1 MEPPI
6 KPRVLIAE
14 DHRLVLEG
22 MERIVE
28 TECEIV
34 GTVTTGR
41 DLVSA
46 VDQLN
51 PDVVLLDIAMPL
63 LNGIEAARQ
72 IRQKN
77 PHVKLVYVTMQVDK
91 DYVRAALDTGASGYV
106 LKQAAASD
114 LLTAIRAVQQGR
126 RFLSPM
132 ISERFLRQVPRAGQ
146 NPSKLFKSLT
156 PRQREVLQLV
166 AEGKSA
172 KEIAGLLYIS
182 PKTVEFHKRHLREE
196 LHLRNTPELVRY
208 AVEHG
213 WVCS

>member
-1 MEPPI
+1 MEPQI
-6 KPRVLIAE
+6 KPRVLIAD

-22 MERIVE
+22 IEKIVE

-46 VDQLN
+46 VDELN
-51 PDVVLLDIAMPL
+51 PDVILLDVAMPL

-72 IRQKN
+72 IRRKN
-77 PHVKLVYVTMQVDK
+77 PNVKLIYVTMQVNR
-91 DYVRAALDTGASGYV
+91 DYVREAFDAGASGYV
-106 LKQAAASD
+106 VKQAAASD
-114 LLTAIRAVQQGR
+114 LLNAIREVQQGHY
-126 RFLSPM
+126 FLSPM
-132 ISERFLRQVPRAGQ
+132 ISDRFLKHTPPADQ
-146 NPSKLFKSLT
+146 NPSKLFRSLT

-172 KEIAGLLYIS
+172 KEIASLLYIS
-182 PKTVEFHKRHLREE
+182 LKTVEFHKKHLMEE
-196 LHLRNTPELVRY
+196 LNLRSTPELVRY

-213 WVCS
+213 WVSS

>member
-1 MEPPI
+1 MEPQI
-6 KPRVLIAE
+6 KPRVLIAD

-22 MERIVE
+22 IKRIVE
-28 TECEIV
+28 TECEIA

-46 VDQLN
+46 ADELN
-51 PDVVLLDIAMPL
+51 PDVILLDIAMPL

-72 IRQKN
+72 IRRKN
-77 PHVKLVYVTMQVDK
+77 AFVKIIYVTMQVNR
-91 DYVRAALDTGASGYV
+91 DYVREAFEAGASGYV

-114 LLTAIRAVQQGR
+114 LLTAIRDVLEGR
-126 RFLSPM
+126 YFVSPM
-132 ISERFLRQVPRAGQ
+132 ISDRFLGHVPPADQ

-172 KEIAGLLYIS
+172 KEIASLLFIS
-182 PKTVEFHKRHLREE
+182 LKTVEFHKKHLMDE
-196 LHLRNTPELVRY
+196 LNVRSTPELVRY

-213 WVCS
+213 WVSS